1 MNPRYVLTGLGWAL
15 IGFGLWTYRNHLAS
29 LLQRDVKAYDPVA
42 AKVTSLTNLKNA
54 NGGTP

>member
-29 LLQRDVKAYDPVA
+29 LLPRDVKAYDPVA
-42 AKVTSLTNLKNA
+42 VRTDWLERVRS
-54 NGGTP
+54 GR